1 MINPVQAFEDQL
13 VNEGIIDV
21 EQLAEIKKTFVL
33 CDQDKNGQLSYD
45 EVGVLMQKLC
55 NRRNFI

>member
-1 MINPVQAFEDQL
+1 MINSVQEYEDQL
-13 VNEGIIDV
+13 VSQGIIDV

-33 CDQDKNGQLSYD
+33 CDQDKNGQLSYE

-55 NRRNFI
+55 NRRMS